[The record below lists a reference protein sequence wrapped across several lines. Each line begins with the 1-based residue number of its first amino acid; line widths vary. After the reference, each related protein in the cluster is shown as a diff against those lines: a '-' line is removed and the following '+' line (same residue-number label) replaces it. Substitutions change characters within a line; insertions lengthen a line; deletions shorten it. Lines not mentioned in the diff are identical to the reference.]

1 MNYAFIAALAVAGG
15 VVYTFLNVIIR
26 RYVANVRSREDY
38 DEDVDGKMTE
48 AQKEEALAWKT
59 VELEIKRFMTRSHF
73 ALL

>member
-38 DEDVDGKMTE
+38 DEAYNIFLSKNLV
-48 AQKEEALAWKT
+48 
-59 VELEIKRFMTRSHF
+59 VE
-73 ALL
+73 